1 MISKLGCG
9 TSRPTGETQSRTCV
23 RRPQYVWVMNDLHHL
38 PSHEYLPFIS
48 YLFVLISEG
57 SDAWSAKNATSRIT
71 VTQNKR
77 FKERKWFEKMVCS
90 LVKSWKIPL
99 DLQYHHPEHILASPL
114 KPEWHRG
121 VEGGR
126 LWEMHSSCHLSIPVM
141 FWCSDTLKPLRPHPT
156 PLFFFGNPRLRPHQ
170 RASTSCCHGN
180 RIQIWREGRLRARL
194 RARRMTMQQQRVD

>member
-1 MISKLGCG
+1 MIFIIC
-9 TSRPTGETQSRTCV
+9 QA
-23 RRPQYVWVMNDLHHL
+23 MNICHL
-38 PSHEYLPFIS
+38 SVICFS
-48 YLFVLISEG
+48 LISEG
-57 SDAWSAKNATSRIT
+57 SDAWSAKKCYISNNGLAEQKIQR
-71 VTQNKR
+71 
-77 FKERKWFEKMVCS
+77 EKMVCS

-194 RARRMTMQQQRVD
+194 RAHRMTMQQQRVD